1 MKQSI
6 QIYFSFDRKPILRL
20 GITLISLKT
29 KKEKP
34 KCNISLIWVLL
45 VGGVRLGLTKP
56 EVADLQSAAIAAM
69 RPSHLYSNFLFVV
82 EPVIGLEPTTC

>member
-1 MKQSI
+1 MDKNTTENAS
-6 QIYFSFDRKPILRL
+6 FSVVF
-20 GITLISLKT
+20 
-29 KKEKP
+29 
-34 KCNISLIWVLL
+34 L

-69 RPSHLYSNFLFVV
+69 RPSHIYAILIVFVV